1 MRLSSWLDVGL
12 AAALKEPYRGADT
25 FLGTHDA
32 GSRACAGAEPRR
44 GSHMQ
49 SEKLSYPGIAGAVA
63 GVVGLLGV
71 FMSWFEI
78 AGPNGTIRIDGTAHS
93 SGKLA
98 FAMSIALFA
107 FSVGYVLLDDRRIRR
122 SMAALIIASAV
133 ILVLACL
140 LGVTSAA
147 DSTDLAVGFSLSV
160 LGGLL
165 GVGAGILTLRDAPVG
180 EVIPDD
186 AEEHASA
193 EAEAPATVS

>member
-1 MRLSSWLDVGL
+1 
-12 AAALKEPYRGADT
+12 
-25 FLGTHDA
+25 
-32 GSRACAGAEPRR
+32 
-44 GSHMQ
+44 MQ

-78 AGPNGTIRIDGTAHS
+78 AVPNGTIRISGTAHS

-140 LGVTSAA
+140 MGVTSA
-147 DSTDLAVGFSLSV
+147 DDGTDLAVGFSLSV

-186 AEEHASA
+186 AEEHAIA

>member
-1 MRLSSWLDVGL
+1 
-12 AAALKEPYRGADT
+12 
-25 FLGTHDA
+25 
-32 GSRACAGAEPRR
+32 
-44 GSHMQ
+44 MQ
-49 SEKLSYPGIAGAVA
+49 SEKLSYPGIGGAVA

-78 AGPNGTIRIDGTAHS
+78 SGPNGSIRIDGTADS
-93 SGKLA
+93 SGQLA

-140 LGVTSAA
+140 LGLNTAG
-147 DSTDLAVGFSLSV
+147 DGTDLAPGFSLSV
-160 LGGLL
+160 LAGLL

-186 AEEHASA
+186 AETSADVSTDTEASA
-193 EAEAPATVS
+193 TAS

>member
-1 MRLSSWLDVGL
+1 
-12 AAALKEPYRGADT
+12 
-25 FLGTHDA
+25 
-32 GSRACAGAEPRR
+32 
-44 GSHMQ
+44 MQ

-140 LGVTSAA
+140 MGVTSAG
-147 DSTDLAVGFSLSV
+147 DGTDLAVGFSLSV

-186 AEEHASA
+186 AEEHANA
-193 EAEAPATVS
+193 EAEAPVTVS

>member
-1 MRLSSWLDVGL
+1 MRMSSWLDVGL

-25 FLGTHDA
+25 SLGRMTPAHEP
-32 GSRACAGAEPRR
+32 SAGAEPRR

-140 LGVTSAA
+140 MGVTSAG
-147 DSTDLAVGFSLSV
+147 DGTDLAVGFSLSV

-165 GVGAGILTLRDAPVG
+165 GVGAGVLTLRDAPVG

-186 AEEHASA
+186 AEEHANA